1 MTLAPRLG
9 LALGLACLLPAVP
22 LHAGDEPLRS
32 TPAAADN
39 DAVADLVK
47 ALRDD
52 NALVRKRAAIALG
65 RLGPGARDAIPAL
78 EKAVRDPDA
87 DVRAAATAALARV
100 DTRPSLKT
108 LVSRLHDKKTPEQV
122 RRDACK
128 ELAER
133 FASEPAATRALEAV
147 LTDPAVKVDAARALE
162 DIDRRLT
169 QPPPQAPRREGH
181 TVLVKGLP
189 NLLLRRVGGEG
200 DWQRVRP
207 EKGTVVE
214 GDALLALPGYR
225 SQVDFP
231 GDVGLL
237 LWGNVPDFV
246 DVPLLESAVRLHP
259 AAAGTDLEFTLERGR
274 VLVSSQKKTGPA
286 RVRVRF
292 GGGAA
297 NAEEVWELT
306 LAPGTEVALDL
317 FGRYP
322 RDVGFQL
329 KGGDP
334 PRAELYLAALHGEA
348 GVKVDATFYELRA
361 PPAGPSLISW
371 DNYGAG
377 VHAPSQADARAL
389 RFWDKALPQ
398 TQAAQD
404 AQLTLALLL
413 KQPADRPIP
422 VVLEGLLQSDRPAT
436 RSLAVLCLGALD
448 SIPKVLDALADD
460 DEGHEEVRQAA
471 VQELRHWIGERP
483 GQDPKLYQMLIEQK
497 QYAPSQAETALQLLH
512 DLTPDQLRQPPTW
525 EALIGY
531 LRADQSAIRTLAYW
545 HLYRLVPEGRKP
557 VYNPAGDTKQREAA
571 YEAWKKL
578 IPDGKLPPAPARQ
591 PPKAGM

>member
-9 LALGLACLLPAVP
+9 LALGLACLLPAAP
-22 LHAGDEPLRS
+22 LYAGDEPLRS
-32 TPAAADN
+32 TPAPADT

-47 ALRDD
+47 ALQDD

-108 LVSRLHDKKTPEQV
+108 LVSRLHDRKTPEQV

-189 NLLLRRVGGEG
+189 NLLLRRPGGEG
-200 DWQRVRP
+200 AWQRVRP

-231 GDVGLL
+231 GGVGLL
-237 LWGNVPDFV
+237 LWGNVPEFV
-246 DVPLLESAVRLHP
+246 DVPLLESAVLLHP
-259 AAAGTDLEFTLERGR
+259 APAGTDLDFTLERGR

-286 RVRVRF
+286 RVRVHF
-292 GGGAA
+292 GGAPPP
-297 NAEEVWELT
+297 NVEEVWELT
-306 LAPGTEVALDL
+306 LAPGAEVALDRL
-317 FGRYP
+317 GRYP
-322 RDVGFQL
+322 RDVGFQP

-334 PRAELYLAALHGEA
+334 PRAELYLAVLHGEA
-348 GVKVDATFYELRA
+348 AVKSDTTIYELRA

-371 DNYGAG
+371 DNYGGG
-377 VHAPSQADARAL
+377 VHPPAQADEREL

-404 AQLTLALLL
+404 AQLTLALVL

-422 VVLEGLLQSDRPAT
+422 VVLEELLQSDRPAT
-436 RSLAVLCLGALD
+436 RSLAVLGLGALD
-448 SIPKVLDALADD
+448 EMPKVLDALADD

-483 GQDPKLYQMLIEQK
+483 GQDPKLVAMLTEQK
-497 QYAPSQAETALQLLH
+497 RYTPNQAETVLQLLH
-512 DLTPDQLRQPPTW
+512 DLPADQLRQPQTW
-525 EALIGY
+525 AALIGY
-531 LRADQSAIRTLAYW
+531 LRADRAAIRTLAYW
-545 HLYRLVPEGRKP
+545 HLYRLVPQGREAK
-557 VYNPAGDTKQREAA
+557 YNPVGDTKQREAA

-578 IPDGKLPPAPARQ
+578 IPDGKLPPV
-591 PPKAGM
+591 PPKQPAPSK